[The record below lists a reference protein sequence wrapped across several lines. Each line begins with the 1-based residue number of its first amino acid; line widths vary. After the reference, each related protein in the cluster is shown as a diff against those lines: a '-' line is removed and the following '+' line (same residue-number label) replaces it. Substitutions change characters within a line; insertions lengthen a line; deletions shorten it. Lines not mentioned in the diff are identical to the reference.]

1 MAVRMLME
9 EIIYSLMTT
18 ELELEMC
25 MYEES
30 NVNNR
35 TGWMYTDLEYISM
48 LLDVIYARP
57 RQWRMQDGDKGG

>member
-1 MAVRMLME
+1 MAVHMLME

-18 ELELEMC
+18 ELGMC

-35 TGWMYTDLEYISM
+35 TG
-48 LLDVIYARP
+48 
-57 RQWRMQDGDKGG
+57 

>member
-35 TGWMYTDLEYISM
+35 TG
-48 LLDVIYARP
+48 
-57 RQWRMQDGDKGG
+57 